1 MKKILI
7 YALFVL
13 IVGGWGYYYYKTYSA
28 SAQKSNIRTRNATV
42 TQWSIKKVVKA
53 TGKVFSVKSSN
64 LAFAKPGIVTA
75 IYKKNGDAVKAGELI
90 AEVDAKSAKLDV
102 ANAQVS
108 LNNAKN
114 NLQKILNWATE
125 TDKIKAQNSLT
136 ESQGKLSIV
145 NQTYDSLV
153 LEQNNAIS
161 TSEANIKALQE
172 KLDLAKSLLD
182 YAQKNAGNNTTSNDI
197 ERDVANGYS
206 LIESTYQVIT
216 PSLKTISDTLLLNMK
231 DDPAYGAL
239 SENNPALK
247 AQVESLYAQVQ
258 TESIAIQ
265 DTLTDVRA
273 HTDSLTSVLTGLTEM
288 RKLVGDL
295 NSLVSIA
302 VSELRA
308 STTGSALDS
317 GFLDQK
323 IATMEDLSSNI
334 SGKYSNVNSSF
345 ATLKN
350 YGNDSLTALSNKND
364 VATKQTA
371 VTSATND
378 LKNAQAN
385 LEQTKK
391 DYAIKL
397 ISAQQDIDIQNNTI
411 KLNQSSYND
420 TIKWAESTD
429 IASARN
435 NVQSAE
441 ISLEKAQLTLSD
453 YQIHAS
459 FDGTIKDI
467 PWTVGD
473 TALATDTVSVDTTG
487 GYEIDV
493 SLDQV
498 DIIKVKTGMQANISL
513 DAYANSSYSGVV
525 SSVST
530 NPTETSNVV
539 SYTAKILLP
548 EMKDSIFDS
557 MSATV
562 EIIVAQKDNVLLIPS
577 NAIKT
582 ASGETYVE
590 VIDGSSANAQTIKTP
605 VTLWVTDD
613 ADVEVLS
620 GVTLGQ
626 HLKIQTPQR
635 NGWTGSG
642 AARATTFGLGGI
654 WGGGWGWNFGGG
666 GWFWWGGGR
675 GGN

>member
-1 MKKILI
+1 M
-7 YALFVL
+7 
-13 IVGGWGYYYYKTYSA
+13 
-28 SAQKSNIRTRNATV
+28 
-42 TQWSIKKVVKA
+42 
-53 TGKVFSVKSSN
+53 
-64 LAFAKPGIVTA
+64 
-75 IYKKNGDAVKAGELI
+75 
-90 AEVDAKSAKLDV
+90 
-102 ANAQVS
+102 
-108 LNNAKN
+108 
-114 NLQKILNWATE
+114 
-125 TDKIKAQNSLT
+125 
-136 ESQGKLSIV
+136 
-145 NQTYDSLV
+145 
-153 LEQNNAIS
+153 
-161 TSEANIKALQE
+161 
-172 KLDLAKSLLD
+172 LD

-420 TIKWAESTD
+420 TIK
-429 IASARN
+429 
-435 NVQSAE
+435 
-441 ISLEKAQLTLSD
+441 
-453 YQIHAS
+453 
-459 FDGTIKDI
+459 
-467 PWTVGD
+467 
-473 TALATDTVSVDTTG
+473 
-487 GYEIDV
+487 
-493 SLDQV
+493 
-498 DIIKVKTGMQANISL
+498 
-513 DAYANSSYSGVV
+513 
-525 SSVST
+525 
-530 NPTETSNVV
+530 
-539 SYTAKILLP
+539 
-548 EMKDSIFDS
+548 
-557 MSATV
+557 
-562 EIIVAQKDNVLLIPS
+562 
-577 NAIKT
+577 
-582 ASGETYVE
+582 
-590 VIDGSSANAQTIKTP
+590 
-605 VTLWVTDD
+605 
-613 ADVEVLS
+613 
-620 GVTLGQ
+620 
-626 HLKIQTPQR
+626 
-635 NGWTGSG
+635 
-642 AARATTFGLGGI
+642 
-654 WGGGWGWNFGGG
+654 
-666 GWFWWGGGR
+666 
-675 GGN
+675 